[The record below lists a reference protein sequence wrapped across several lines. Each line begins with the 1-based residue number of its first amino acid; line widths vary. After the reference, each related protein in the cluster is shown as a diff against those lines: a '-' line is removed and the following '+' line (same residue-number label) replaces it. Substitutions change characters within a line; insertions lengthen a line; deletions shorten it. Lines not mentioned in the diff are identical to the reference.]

1 VTKFNTLTAACVA
14 LLSVSFLASS
24 VVAADMDGVMMK
36 DGKMMMMKDGKAMG
50 PMDHE
55 MAIDGV
61 GTIMPDGTIKM
72 KDGHMKEGQS
82 MTMEGKMMQDGK
94 PMEGGMGMKDGMGMG
109 KGKMGGMGMKPDGMK
124 K

>member
-1 VTKFNTLTAACVA
+1 MTKFKTFTAASVA

-50 PMDHE
+50 PMDKE
-55 MAIDGV
+55 MNIAECC
-61 GTIMPDGTIKM
+61 TIMPDGTMKM

-82 MTMEGKMMQDGK
+82 MTMDGKMMQDGK
-94 PMEGGMGMKDGMGMG
+94 PMEGGKGMMDGMGM
-109 KGKMGGMGMKPDGMK
+109 KSHGMK

>member
-1 VTKFNTLTAACVA
+1 VTKFNTFTAASVA

-36 DGKMMMMKDGKAMG
+36 DGKMMMMKDGKAMA

-55 MAIDGV
+55 MTMADCCTV
-61 GTIMPDGTIKM
+61 MPDGTMKM

-82 MTMEGKMMQDGK
+82 MTMDGKMMQDGK
-94 PMEGGMGMKDGMGMG
+94 PMDGMS
-109 KGKMGGMGMKPDGMK
+109 MGMKPDATK

>member
-1 VTKFNTLTAACVA
+1 VTKFNTFTAASVA

-36 DGKMMMMKDGKAMG
+36 DGKMMMMKDGKAVG
-50 PMDHE
+50 PMDKE
-55 MAIDGV
+55 MTMAGCC
-61 GTIMPDGTIKM
+61 TIMPDGTMKM

-82 MTMEGKMMQDGK
+82 MTMDGTMMQDGK
-94 PMEGGMGMKDGMGMG
+94 PMDGMG
-109 KGKMGGMGMKPDGMK
+109 KGMMDGKGKGMMDGMK

>member
-1 VTKFNTLTAACVA
+1 MIKLNTLTAASVA
-14 LLSVSFLASS
+14 LLSVFLLASS

-36 DGKMMMMKDGKAMG
+36 DGKMMIMKDGKAIG

-55 MAIDGV
+55 MAMAGCC
-61 GTIMPDGTIKM
+61 TIMPDGTMKM

-82 MTMEGKMMQDGK
+82 MTMDGKMMQDGK
-94 PMEGGMGMKDGMGMG
+94 PIDGMSKGMMDG
-109 KGKMGGMGMKPDGMK
+109 KGKGMMDGMK

>member
-1 VTKFNTLTAACVA
+1 MTKFNTFTAATVA

-36 DGKMMMMKDGKAMG
+36 DGKMMIMKDGKAMG

-55 MAIDGV
+55 MAMAGCC
-61 GTIMPDGTIKM
+61 TIMPDGTMKM

-82 MTMEGKMMQDGK
+82 MTMDGKMMQDGK
-94 PMEGGMGMKDGMGMG
+94 PMDGMGMG
-109 KGKMGGMGMKPDGMK
+109 KGMMDGMGMKPDGMK

>member
-1 VTKFNTLTAACVA
+1 MTKLSTFTAASVA

-36 DGKMMMMKDGKAMG
+36 DGKAAG

-55 MAIDGV
+55 MTMAGCCTV
-61 GTIMPDGTIKM
+61 MPDGTMKM

-82 MTMEGKMMQDGK
+82 MTMDGKMMQDGK
-94 PMEGGMGMKDGMGMG
+94 AMDGMGMG
-109 KGKMGGMGMKPDGMK
+109 KSMMDGMGMKPDGTK

>member
-1 VTKFNTLTAACVA
+1 MTKFNTFTAASVA

-36 DGKMMMMKDGKAMG
+36 DGKMMMMKDGKAAG

-55 MAIDGV
+55 MVIANCCTV
-61 GTIMPDGTIKM
+61 MADGTMKM

-82 MTMEGKMMQDGK
+82 MTMDGTMMQDGK
-94 PMEGGMGMKDGMGMG
+94 AVDGVGMKGGMGMKEGMGMN
-109 KGKMGGMGMKPDGMK
+109 MK

>member
-1 VTKFNTLTAACVA
+1 MTKFTTLAAASVA

-36 DGKMMMMKDGKAMG
+36 DGKMMMMKDGKAAG

-55 MAIDGV
+55 MTMAGCCTV
-61 GTIMPDGTIKM
+61 MPDGTMKM
-72 KDGHMKEGQS
+72 KDGHMMEGQS
-82 MTMEGKMMQDGK
+82 MTMDGKMMQDGK
-94 PMEGGMGMKDGMGMG
+94 AMDGMGMG
-109 KGKMGGMGMKPDGMK
+109 KGMMDGMGMKPDATK

>member
-1 VTKFNTLTAACVA
+1 MTKFTTLAAASVA

-36 DGKMMMMKDGKAMG
+36 DGKMMMMKDGKAAG

-55 MAIDGV
+55 MTMAGCCTV
-61 GTIMPDGTIKM
+61 TPDGTMKM

-82 MTMEGKMMQDGK
+82 MTMDGKMMQDGK
-94 PMEGGMGMKDGMGMG
+94 AMDGMGMG
-109 KGKMGGMGMKPDGMK
+109 KSMMDGMGMKPDGTK